1 MLQSISEL
9 NNLRKRVLN
18 KISDQIND
26 PKAFDAFF
34 KETFIYTVEDNV
46 MYVCCSSVLASKI
59 LQAKYLD
66 LITSLVSSESNKNYK
81 ISFLSTDEKIEIG
94 DSYFNTPSIQKKPA
108 FFPNNRLEP
117 QYNFENFVIG
127 SSNEEAFKASSIVA
141 NKPGKFYNPLFIYSQ
156 SGLGK
161 THLLNAIGNSVLE
174 FNPELKVLY
183 CSSQDFIDEYIKF
196 VNSDKNDENL
206 KEYITSFDILLIDD
220 IQLLQDKTKTEE
232 FFFGIFEIFNKQGKQ
247 IVLTSDRLPIELK
260 GLEQRLVTRFMRG
273 LTVSIQPPTQE
284 LCENILRK
292 KISCSELSDITFDD
306 EVISFIASKFKNSVR
321 NLEGA
326 LLRLSFYES
335 MNPVE
340 KIDMDFVQD
349 ALSSLID
356 VKTKKG
362 KVTSQKILNTVSS
375 YFNISTSQLVGK
387 SKTTR
392 IVTARHFAI
401 YLIRNIL
408 DMPLKQIGDL
418 FSGRDHAT
426 IIHSINKIEL
436 MLKTDAEA
444 ATIVNTLKKQISS
457 T

>member
-1 MLQSISEL
+1 
-9 NNLRKRVLN
+9 
-18 KISDQIND
+18 
-26 PKAFDAFF
+26 
-34 KETFIYTVEDNV
+34 
-46 MYVCCSSVLASKI
+46 
-59 LQAKYLD
+59 
-66 LITSLVSSESNKNYK
+66 
-81 ISFLSTDEKIEIG
+81 
-94 DSYFNTPSIQKKPA
+94 
-108 FFPNNRLEP
+108 
-117 QYNFENFVIG
+117 
-127 SSNEEAFKASSIVA
+127 
-141 NKPGKFYNPLFIYSQ
+141 
-156 SGLGK
+156 
-161 THLLNAIGNSVLE
+161 
-174 FNPELKVLY
+174 
-183 CSSQDFIDEYIKF
+183 
-196 VNSDKNDENL
+196 
-206 KEYITSFDILLIDD
+206 
-220 IQLLQDKTKTEE
+220 
-232 FFFGIFEIFNKQGKQ
+232 
-247 IVLTSDRLPIELK
+247 
-260 GLEQRLVTRFMRG
+260 
-273 LTVSIQPPTQE
+273 
-284 LCENILRK
+284 
-292 KISCSELSDITFDD
+292 
-306 EVISFIASKFKNSVR
+306 
-321 NLEGA
+321 
-326 LLRLSFYES
+326 